1 MRITDV
7 IRESTVLTEGGNIW
21 KDDMATIRINRAD
34 VVPTVQF
41 LEKITGLKLL
51 DNMLGSTGKKDTSGD
66 LDLAV
71 DATANDKAALEAKLQ
86 AWARKKDQTALTKK
100 TGVSVHFRTPIKGDP
115 KNGYV
120 QTDFMFVPDLKF
132 AKWGMEAVPSKY
144 KGADRQVLFA
154 SIAKALGYKWSF
166 KDGLLDRATNQ
177 PIPGGKDKATVAKL
191 LLGPRAKADD
201 LTSVES
207 ILDVV
212 TKQPDADAKLADF
225 RDNMAKSGV
234 TV

>member
-1 MRITDV
+1 MKITDV

>member
-1 MRITDV
+1 MKITDV
-7 IRESTVLTEGGNIW
+7 IRESRTLTEGGNIW
-21 KDDMATIRINRAD
+21 KADLATIRINRAD

-41 LEKITGLKLL
+41 LEKVTGLKLL

-71 DATANDKAALEAKLQ
+71 DATTNNKATLEAKLQ
-86 AWARKKDQTALTKK
+86 AWAKKKDPTALTKK
-100 TGVSVHFRTPIKGDP
+100 SGISVHFRTPIKGDP

-154 SIAKALGYKWSF
+154 SIAKSLGYKWSAQS
-166 KDGLLDRATNQ
+166 GLLDRATNE

-191 LLGPRAKADD
+191 LLGPQAKADD
-201 LTSVES
+201 ITSVES

-212 TKQPDADAKLADF
+212 MTQPDADAKLADF

>member
-1 MRITDV
+1 MKIQEIIT
-7 IRESTVLTEGGNIW
+7 ESQVLTEGGNIW
-21 KDDMATIRINRAD
+21 KDDQATMRINRAD

-41 LEKITGLKLL
+41 LEKVTGLPLL

-71 DATANDKAALEAKLQ
+71 DTNTNDKASLEAKLQ
-86 AWARKKDQTALTKK
+86 AWAKKTDPTALTKK
-100 TGVSVHFRTPIKGDP
+100 TGVSVHFRTPIKGNP
-115 KNGYV
+115 KLGYV

-132 AKWGMEAVPSKY
+132 AKWAMEAVPSKF
-144 KGADRQVLFA
+144 KGADRHILMA
-154 SIAKALGYKWSF
+154 SLAKHQGLKWSF
-166 KDGLLDRATNQ
+166 KDGLTVRDTGAPVR
-177 PIPGGKDKATVAKL
+177 GGKDKAMVAKL
-191 LLGPRAKADD
+191 LLGAKARADD

-212 TKQPDADAKLADF
+212 MSQPDAEARLADF
-225 RDNMAKSGV
+225 RDNMAKSGI